1 MGMHGHLREI
11 TPAEL
16 EHLQENPEAAE
27 EFIHG
32 KMLAQL
38 ANIEAA
44 VDEQSKIARA
54 AGRELSL
61 GEERKIRS
69 EVFKKL
75 MGESPLQDGPD
86 EEGLRLE
93 KSWHVLH
100 YLLTGATE
108 AAPPP
113 FGNAIMGGEEI
124 GEERDYGRVRFL
136 NPPQV
141 REVAA
146 ALASISKE
154 DLVRRGDLQG
164 MAVAKVIYA
173 CRDESEVELAL
184 HYFEQVSRY
193 YIDAAARGNAMLL
206 YVD

>member
-1 MGMHGHLREI
+1 MHGHLREI
-11 TPAEL
+11 TPVEL
-16 EHLQENPEAAE
+16 ERLQEEPEAVE
-27 EFIHG
+27 EFIHF

-38 ANIEAA
+38 AKIEAA

-54 AGRELSL
+54 AGRELGL
-61 GEERKIRS
+61 AEERKIRS

-75 MGESPLQDGPD
+75 MEESPLQDGPD
-86 EEGLRLE
+86 SEGLRLE

-100 YLLTGATE
+100 YLLTGGTE

-113 FGNAIMGGEEI
+113 LGSAIMGGEEI

-141 REVAA
+141 QEVAA

-154 DLVRRGDLQG
+154 DLVRRCDIHA
-164 MAVAKVIYA
+164 MAAAKVIYA
-173 CRDESEVELAL
+173 CRDESELELAL
-184 HYFEQVSRY
+184 HYFEQVSLY
-193 YIDAAARGNAMLL
+193 YADTAAHGNAMLL

>member
-11 TPAEL
+11 APAEL
-16 EHLQENPEAAE
+16 ERLQENPEAVE

-32 KMLAQL
+32 KMLVQL
-38 ANIEAA
+38 AKIEAA
-44 VDEQSKIARA
+44 VDEQSKNARA
-54 AGRELSL
+54 TGRELSP

-69 EVFKKL
+69 EAFKKL
-75 MGESPLQDGPD
+75 MEESPLQDGPD
-86 EEGLRLE
+86 EDGLRLE

-100 YLLTGATE
+100 YLLTGTTKE
-108 AAPPP
+108 APPP

-136 NPPQV
+136 TTPQV
-141 REVAA
+141 REVTA
-146 ALASISKE
+146 ALASVTKE
-154 DLVRRGDLQG
+154 ELFRRCDIQV
-164 MAVAKVIYA
+164 MAAAKVIYA
-173 CRDESEVELAL
+173 CRDESELALAL

-193 YIDAAARGNAMLL
+193 YADAADRGNAMLL